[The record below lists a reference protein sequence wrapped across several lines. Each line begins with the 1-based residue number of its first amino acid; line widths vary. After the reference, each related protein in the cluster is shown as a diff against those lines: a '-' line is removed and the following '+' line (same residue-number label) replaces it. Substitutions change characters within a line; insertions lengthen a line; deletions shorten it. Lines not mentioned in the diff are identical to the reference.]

1 MGAALTMKQ
10 PMYARV
16 TLAQVRP
23 GELQK
28 TMGLLRDTLY
38 PAFELMEGFQGAFL
52 LANPVAEKVCG
63 ITLWESEDLI
73 PRVTRTST
81 EAAGRATRRF
91 FEVPPL
97 EQLATIPLAGQP
109 GREVYRVA
117 APARRASVARF
128 GPRQVTDGPG
138 RAWRHGPGR
147 RNCPRPGPGR
157 RRETARVH
165 VLPCAHPSRQ
175 RAISWLF
182 TLWESE
188 AHALDWE
195 TGCQSRRLI
204 SRMTPLLDGQPELDP
219 YDVSVCL

>member
-117 APARRASVARF
+117 ARLAAPQSRASARA
-128 GPRQVTDGPG
+128 RLL
-138 RAWRHGPGR
+138 
-147 RNCPRPGPGR
+147 
-157 RRETARVH
+157 TARVAPGAMDR
-165 VLPCAHPSRQ
+165 VA
-175 RAISWLF
+175 AIARDLVPDTVGKQPGF
-182 TLWESE
+182 TYYLALTQPNNGIFLAVTIWESE